1 MSKDDLKEI
10 KQQRDMYLRAFMN
23 LAKKYV
29 IETQKSTVQELNGET
44 YIADIDICALHVITE
59 ECRQAEKELSEEKK

>member
-29 IETQKSTVQELNGET
+29 IETQKSTIQDLNGET
-44 YIADIDICALHVITE
+44 YVADIDICALYVIAE